1 MIYHQVPVFWTLA
14 QICCPPGNDTDSLT
28 GFEKISMNASE
39 TRIIFEGGKEK
50 GDPMLRAEPPAAPGL
65 R

>member
-14 QICCPPGNDTDSLT
+14 QICCPPGNDTDSFT

-39 TRIIFEGGKEK
+39 TRIIFEGGKRE
-50 GDPMLRAEPPAAPGL
+50 R
-65 R
+65 